1 MCEKGQIGQQVWW
14 WAIIYVRDGLP
25 YKIRDDLNDEDEI
38 EYLWI
43 EVTRSKC
50 KPVLICCVYRA
61 PDTDLTKFISSFND
75 TSSKISFMNSDVVVL
90 GDFNVDCQ
98 PGTAGKGNTLKRKV
112 HSFMC
117 SLDLIQLIKEPT
129 RITDTSKTLIDLI
142 FVFNKHRFIKSGVV
156 LLSISD
162 HSLVYCI
169 LEVGVTKVKPRIIE
183 FRSYK
188 SYDRDAFLKDLN
200 NVPWHLVYSEDNVD
214 DAVLTWNKLFLDV
227 ADSHAPIK
235 RCRVKGVRSPW
246 MTNAISEGMQNRDY
260 HHRKATKTGSPYNWR
275 MFKIYRNFV
284 NKEMKTSKSNYYI
297 KQIEESKGGASKVWK
312 SINEVV
318 SEKGNSSAPNC
329 IISDEVQYTDVKSIA
344 TVMNKHFVKMGGIL

>member
-1 MCEKGQIGQQVWW
+1 MNCRIFDVLTISESWLNDSVSNSEIHIPGYSCVRKDRSNNKSGGWV
-14 WAIIYVRDGLP
+14 IIYVPDGLP
-25 YKIRDDLNDEDEI
+25 YKIRDDLNDKDEI

-98 PGTAGKGNTLKRKV
+98 PGTAGKVNTLKRKV

-162 HSLVYCI
+162 HSMVYCI

-183 FRSYK
+183 FHSYK

-200 NVPWHLVYSEDNVD
+200 NVPWHLVYNEDNVD
-214 DAVLTWNKLFLDV
+214 DA
-227 ADSHAPIK
+227 A
-235 RCRVKGVRSPW
+235 
-246 MTNAISEGMQNRDY
+246 Y
-260 HHRKATKTGSPYNWR
+260 
-275 MFKIYRNFV
+275 
-284 NKEMKTSKSNYYI
+284 
-297 KQIEESKGGASKVWK
+297 
-312 SINEVV
+312 
-318 SEKGNSSAPNC
+318 
-329 IISDEVQYTDVKSIA
+329 
-344 TVMNKHFVKMGGIL
+344 